1 MPKRNKRNRHT
12 YRPVTSNTFAAFN
25 RGMRVLVSRRSLNL
39 DALWDATHDPSISLE
54 EARAIANETDI
65 EQLKI
70 WCDTFANRY
79 PDDERWDSWR
89 SYRRFETANAN

>member
-1 MPKRNKRNRHT
+1 MPKRKNPNRRK
-12 YRPVTSNTFAAFN
+12 YRPVTNATLAAFN
-25 RGMRVLVSRRSLNL
+25 RGMRVLVNKRCL
-39 DALWDATHDPSISLE
+39 DDSALWDATRDLSFD
-54 EARAIANETDI
+54 EATAIASCDDI

-79 PDDERWDSWR
+79 PNDSRWDGWR

>member
-1 MPKRNKRNRHT
+1 MSNR
-12 YRPVTSNTFAAFN
+12 RKLKPITSATLAAFN
-25 RGMRVLVSRRSLNL
+25 RGMKVLGTKRCL
-39 DALWDATHDPSISLE
+39 DDSALWDATHDPSWNLDE
-54 EARAIANETDI
+54 VLAFANCEDI

-79 PDDERWDSWR
+79 PDDERWDGWR